1 MLRRILPLLIVLIG
15 VAGFMALKA
24 TRPKPATAAPQE
36 RVWRVETLAV
46 TPADHRPL
54 LALFGRVEAPDR
66 VRAAAPVVGRLLSVA
81 VRDGDRV
88 EAGALLAR
96 MDPRDL
102 EPRLAQARAEVTK
115 EQLKLE
121 HDGAALKQ

>member
-1 MLRRILPLLIVLIG
+1 MLRRILPILFVLLG

-54 LALFGRVEAPDR
+54 LALFGRVEAPDQA
-66 VRAAAPVVGRLLSVA
+66 VHVGH
-81 VRDGDRV
+81 D
-88 EAGALLAR
+88 LA
-96 MDPRDL
+96 
-102 EPRLAQARAEVTK
+102 ARAHHRRHARRGPK
-115 EQLKLE
+115 R
-121 HDGAALKQ
+121 GAQHRVADLLVSGL